1 MLKYCWEGTSCSEM
15 GSIWLSGS
23 AAGGSEREGGEQKEV
38 MQHGDYGWEFLHCQV
53 SLVADSESDN
63 MPTDS
68 PLTR

>member
-1 MLKYCWEGTSCSEM
+1 M

-53 SLVADSESDN
+53 SLIADSESDQHAHGQ
-63 MPTDS
+63 PTD
-68 PLTR
+68 PAEVYHTQN